1 MKITELLDLK
11 GIELNVSVSSKDE
24 AINKLIDLMC
34 ATGKISDKDAYKEGI
49 LAREVIVLLL
59 VLVRN
64 CDSSCSGCSSK
75 STRISSYD
83 CA

>member
-24 AINKLIDLMC
+24 AINKLIDLMY

-49 LAREVIVLLL
+49 
-59 VLVRN
+59 
-64 CDSSCSGCSSK
+64 SP
-75 STRISSYD
+75 
-83 CA
+83 

>member
-49 LAREVIVLLL
+49 LAREALTST
-59 VLVRN
+59 VLVKELRFLMLRL
-64 CDSSCSGCSSK
+64 GQLK
-75 STRISSYD
+75 HQG
-83 CA
+83 

>member
-34 ATGKISDKDAYKEGI
+34 ATGKI
-49 LAREVIVLLL
+49 RQ
-59 VLVRN
+59 
-64 CDSSCSGCSSK
+64 GCIQRRYFSP
-75 STRISSYD
+75 
-83 CA
+83 

>member
-49 LAREVIVLLL
+49 LAYNGIVI
-59 VLVRN
+59 
-64 CDSSCSGCSSK
+64 
-75 STRISSYD
+75 
-83 CA
+83 